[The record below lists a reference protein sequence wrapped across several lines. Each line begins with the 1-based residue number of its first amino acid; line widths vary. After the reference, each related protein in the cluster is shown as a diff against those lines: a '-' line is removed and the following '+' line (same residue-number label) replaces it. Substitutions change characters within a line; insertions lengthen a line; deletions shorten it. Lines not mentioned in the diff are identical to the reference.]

1 MPIYSP
7 DIFCFRIQMAATT
20 TTVTS
25 TPFTDIGVISEV
37 AGTPC
42 TPGWSPP
49 PPPPPITAWGFT
61 IDTSLDASTQLDLK
75 WNQASA
81 TQIRVWWGDGNAEN
95 YSWNGF
101 QTASHTYASDG
112 VYDVYVQ
119 EVVGEMSAFTIL
131 PRLMLVDVLRWTDW
145 RGSGQGATS
154 LSVISAT
161 DEPDWRSAPANPNLG
176 SFFRNS
182 PIVSGVGHWTTVGT
196 NNGSSIFRDADNFN
210 EDLSGWDTSGWTSM
224 SLTFFSAN
232 SWDQDIGMW
241 NIGLVTSASQ
251 MIESSGLSTANYD
264 KLLIGWAAQAPNIQT
279 GVIFTRGPQYT
290 VAAQAARNV
299 LVGTYLWAIN
309 DGGLAP

>member
-1 MPIYSP
+1 MPI
-7 DIFCFRIQMAATT
+7 Q
-20 TTVTS
+20 
-25 TPFTDIGVISEV
+25 IGINNAIKGGTGTGSGGG
-37 AGTPC
+37 GTPL
-42 TPGWSPP
+42 PVPP
-49 PPPPPITAWGFT
+49 AGAWGFR
-61 IDTSLDASTQLDLK
+61 IDTSLDASTQLNLQ

-81 TQIRVWWGDGNAEN
+81 TQIEVYWGDGDVDT
-95 YSWNGF
+95 YSWNGVR
-101 QTASHTYASDG
+101 TASHTYASDG
-112 VYDVYVQ
+112 VYNVYVSEQ
-119 EVVGEMSAFTIL
+119 VGEMSQFTIL

-145 RGSGQGATS
+145 RGGGQGATS

-161 DEPDWRSAPANPNLG
+161 DEPNWRNSPNVPNLG

-182 PIVSGVGHWTTVGT
+182 PIVSGVGHWTTIGT

-224 SLTFFSAN
+224 SLTFYSAN

-241 NIGLVTSASQ
+241 NIGNVITASQ

-264 KLLIGWAAQAPNIQT
+264 RLLIGWAAQAPNIQT
-279 GVIFTRGPQYT
+279 GVVFTRGPRYT
-290 VAAQAARNV
+290 IAAQAARNV

>member
-1 MPIYSP
+1 MPIQIGINNAIKGGTGEGTGGGGGSP
-7 DIFCFRIQMAATT
+7 LP
-20 TTVTS
+20 V
-25 TPFTDIGVISEV
+25 PP
-37 AGTPC
+37 AG
-42 TPGWSPP
+42 
-49 PPPPPITAWGFT
+49 AWGFRV
-61 IDTSLDASTQLDLK
+61 DTSLDASTQLNLQ

-81 TQIRVWWGDGNAEN
+81 TQIDVYWGDGDVEN

-101 QTASHTYASDG
+101 RTASHTYASDG

-119 EVVGEMSAFTIL
+119 EVVGEMNQFAIS

-154 LSVISAT
+154 VSVISAT
-161 DEPDWRSAPANPNLG
+161 DEPNWSSPPSIS
-176 SFFRNS
+176 SFWRNS

-196 NNGSSIFRDADNFN
+196 NNGSSIFRSAYNFN

-241 NIGLVTSASQ
+241 NIGLVTTASQ

-279 GVIFTRGPQYT
+279 GVTFTRGPQYT

-299 LVGTYLWAIN
+299 LVGTYLWSIN

>member
-25 TPFTDIGVISEV
+25 TPFTDIGVINEV

-42 TPGWSPP
+42 TTGWSPP
-49 PPPPPITAWGFT
+49 PPDTAWGFT

-75 WNQASA
+75 WNQGIT
-81 TQIRVWWGDGNAEN
+81 TQIRVWWGDGNVEN

-119 EVVGEMSAFTIL
+119 EVVGEMSTFTIL
-131 PRLMLVDVLRWTDW
+131 PPLMLVDVLRWTDW
-145 RGSGQGATS
+145 RGTGQGATS

-196 NNGSSIFRDADNFN
+196 NNGSSIFRSADNFN
-210 EDLSGWDTSGWTSM
+210 EDLSGWDTSGWTST